1 MCYIEIVPDNE
12 EVDEQQEA
20 EFKMLNFL
28 LDQQE
33 ASWSGQFKKALILG
47 PSLDSE
53 EGDIDEID
61 GEEAFFHFWA
71 MGWKLIFATI
81 PPPKYCN
88 GWAAFTG
95 ALIWIGIVTL
105 IVGEFAN
112 LIGCC
117 FMIPQSVTAITIVA
131 LGTSLPDTFASV
143 TAARQSK
150 NADSAVGN
158 ITGSNS
164 VNVFLGLGLPWTV
177 ACIYY
182 QATEGNDYKVPSK
195 TLGFSVLLF
204 VICSI
209 FCFILLFLRRQCIGG
224 ELGGPFASKLMSAI
238 FLFTLW
244 TGYII
249 IAALQAFNVFEAP
262 SFGPST

>member
-1 MCYIEIVPDNE
+1 
-12 EVDEQQEA
+12 
-20 EFKMLNFL
+20 MLNYL

-33 ASWSGQFKKALILG
+33 ESWSGQFKKALILG
-47 PSLDSE
+47 PSLNAEE

-61 GEEAFFHFWA
+61 GEEAFFHFWG
-71 MGWKLIFATI
+71 MGWKLVFATI

-95 ALIWIGIVTL
+95 ALIWIGLVTL

-117 FMIPQSVTAITIVA
+117 FMLPQSVTAITIVA

-150 NADSAVGN
+150 YADSAVGN

-182 QATEGNDYKVPSK
+182 QVTEGNDYKVPSK

-209 FCFILLFLRRQCIGG
+209 FCFILLFVRRQCLGG
-224 ELGGPFASKLMSAI
+224 ELGGPFVPKIMSAI

-249 IAALQAFNVFEAP
+249 IATLQAFNLFEAP
-262 SFGPST
+262 SFGPAKA